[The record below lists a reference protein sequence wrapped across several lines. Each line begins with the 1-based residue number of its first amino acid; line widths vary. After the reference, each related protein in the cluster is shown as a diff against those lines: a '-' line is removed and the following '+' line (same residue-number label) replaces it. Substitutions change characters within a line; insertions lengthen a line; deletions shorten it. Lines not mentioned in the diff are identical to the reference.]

1 MALSSPAIGEIE
13 AIVADL
19 RQRCA
24 VWFADA
30 GAETNDRR
38 IALSVDMRYAGQ
50 NYELSIP
57 LPAGPVTHAT
67 IDGLAAGFAAAH
79 QRLFGFVAEDEPMQL
94 VTFRVG
100 GDRHRP

>member
-1 MALSSPAIGEIE
+1 MALSSPVIGEIE

-30 GAETNDRR
+30 GTETNDRR

-79 QRLFGFVAEDEPMQL
+79 QRLTALSPK
-94 VTFRVG
+94 TSRCSS
-100 GDRHRP
+100 